1 MFNNLIFIIMSDTK
15 IFSFPEGGSCS
26 NGNLLGILAPMLQ
39 QRGLDPNLLLAM
51 NNGNGFGNGEGAWFI
66 WILFLFMFM
75 GWGNNGWG
83 NNGNGRNGFNAG
95 NADLAGLIVSE
106 NSKDLLMQ
114 AIQGNATAIS
124 QLASTLNCDIN
135 SVNSGIQNLQTQLCN
150 IGNSVGMTGQQ
161 IINAIQSGNATI
173 ASQLCDCCC
182 TLRSDI
188 ANFKGDVALQMCQ
201 QTNTLQNAINFT
213 NSSVERGFAAEAYE
227 RQAQTCT
234 LQNAIEAQ
242 SRMIT
247 DKFAQLEQR
256 ELVRENQN
264 LRDQLAQ
271 CRLSDSQAAQTAA
284 IINQLQPVAKPAYL
298 TVSPYQS
305 VGYPF
310 GYNNVLTYNGGCGCN
325 NSCGCGY

>member
-1 MFNNLIFIIMSDTK
+1 MSDTK

-51 NNGNGFGNGEGAWFI
+51 NNGNNGFGGEGGWFI
-66 WILFLFMFM
+66 WVIFLFFLM
-75 GWGNNGWG
+75 GWGGNGMWGNNG
-83 NNGNGRNGFNAG
+83 GNGRNGFNAG

-114 AIQGNATAIS
+114 AIQGNSTAIS
-124 QLASTLNCDIN
+124 QLASTLNCD
-135 SVNSGIQNLQTQLCN
+135 VNAIQGTLNTMQTSLCN

-161 IINAIQSGNATI
+161 VINAIQSGNATI

-182 TLRSDI
+182 NLRSDI

-201 QTNTLQNAINFT
+201 QTNTLNNAINFT

-234 LQNAIEAQ
+234 LQNAIESQ

-256 ELVRENQN
+256 ELIRENQN

-325 NSCGCGY
+325 NGCGCGY